1 MFISKELT
9 VSDWFLYHILMLMP
23 GVNVIVFFIA
33 LLSSSTN
40 KTLRNMLIVELVF
53 NLIIVTLVY
62 FLFLDEFLII
72 IDTVINLYE
81 YFSR

>member
-9 VSDWFLYHILMLMP
+9 ISDWFLYRILMLMP
-23 GVNVIVFFIA
+23 GVNIVVFIIV

-40 KTLRNMLIVELVF
+40 KTLRNMLVVELVF

-72 IDTVINLYE
+72 VDTVVYLYE